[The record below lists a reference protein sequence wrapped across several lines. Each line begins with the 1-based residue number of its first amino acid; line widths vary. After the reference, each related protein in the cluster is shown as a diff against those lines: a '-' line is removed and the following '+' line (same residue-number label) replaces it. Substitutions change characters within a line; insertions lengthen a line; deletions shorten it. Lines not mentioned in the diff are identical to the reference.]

1 MSHFPKIRT
10 FQRFQT
16 LWKVVMYY
24 LYASKNDFMT
34 SPTQHYAQAEIHY
47 ETLRKKEAQKANI
60 VAALRLITIIILLG
74 GGYYYFNAQDWV
86 ALAAVIGVF
95 GFGFLALVFVHAHV
109 KEQETLF
116 ILLTKINEDEQA
128 YLNGNLSAFDGG
140 EAFVNPEHPYSYD
153 LDLFG
158 NLSIFQHL
166 NRTETA
172 FGKAELA
179 RNLENTEGGNIV
191 LRQEAVKEL
200 ATKIAWRQQFQA
212 SGQMFADKNERIDRF
227 KNWID
232 TPSVFENRS
241 ILKVVSYALPVLTVI
256 SFILIFATDWALAL
270 PLFKALGILNIIIV
284 ASQQKHIKLEH
295 ELLSNMSAIF
305 QKYAVL
311 LKAIENETFTSEKLN
326 QLKQSIIVEG
336 ATASQAMK
344 RLAVILNQFDN
355 ILNPIA
361 AILGNGF
368 FQYHIHALFSLS
380 KWKKTFGQNVFQWFH
395 VIGEFESLSSIANF
409 SFNHP
414 DFIFPTPNNMVKDE
428 TVSLRGT
435 KQEGGLLMKN
445 VGHPLIPQNKRI
457 GNDLEFNDP
466 SFVVLTGSNMSGKST
481 FLRTLGVNLVLAK
494 MGAPVCADE
503 FSFYPFHVFVSMR
516 VSDSLQNSES
526 FFFAEL
532 KRLKRIISALEE
544 NQKTFVILDEIL
556 RGTNSNDKRAG
567 TIGLIKNLMA
577 HKAVGIIA
585 THDLVIGDMETE
597 YPDYLKNLCFEV
609 EIVENDLRFDY
620 KLQHGVA
627 QKMSAA
633 FLMEKMGIIK

>member
-1 MSHFPKIRT
+1 MS
-10 FQRFQT
+10 
-16 LWKVVMYY
+16 
-24 LYASKNDFMT
+24 
-34 SPTQHYAQAEIHY
+34 SPEHHYAQAENHC
-47 ETLRKKEAQKANI
+47 EVLRKKEAQKANI
-60 VAALRLITIIILLG
+60 IAALRLMTMLSLLG
-74 GGYYYFNAQDWV
+74 GGYYYFNAQNWV
-86 ALAAVIGVF
+86 ALAAVIGLL
-95 GFGFLALVFVHAHV
+95 GFGFLALVFIHAHI

-116 ILLTKINEDEQA
+116 TVLAKINQNEQA
-128 YLNGNLSAFDGG
+128 YLNRELSAFDGG

-179 RNLENTEGGNIV
+179 KNLENTVPQSGMAQNALKGGQIV

-200 ATKIAWRQQFQA
+200 LEKIAWRQRFQA

-227 KNWID
+227 KNWIE
-232 TPSVFENRS
+232 TPSPFENRPIFRLVS
-241 ILKVVSYALPVLTVI
+241 FVLPAVTVVV
-256 SFILIFATDWALAL
+256 FILIFATDWALAL
-270 PLFKALGILNIIIV
+270 PLFKVFGLLNIVIV
-284 ASQQKHIKLEH
+284 ASQQKHIKKEH
-295 ELLSNMSAIF
+295 ELLSNMSASF

-326 QLKQSIIVEG
+326 ELKQSIVVEG
-336 ATASQAMK
+336 ATASQAMQ

-368 FQYHIHALFSLS
+368 FQYHIHALFSLA
-380 KWKKTFGQNVFQWFH
+380 KWKKTFGHTVFEWFH

-414 DFIFPTPNNMVKDE
+414 DFIFPTPLDD
-428 TVSLRGT
+428 T
-435 KQEGGLLMKN
+435 KLDTQNPKLTEGGLLMRN
-445 VGHPLIPQNKRI
+445 VGHPLIPKDKRI
-457 GNDLEFNDP
+457 GNDMVFNDP

-503 FSFYPFHVFVSMR
+503 FSFYPFNVFVSMR

-532 KRLKRIISALEE
+532 KRLKRIISELEQ

-585 THDLVIGDMETE
+585 THDLVIGDMEKE
-597 YPDYLKNLCFEV
+597 YPNYLKNLCFEV
-609 EIVENDLRFDY
+609 EIVDNDLCFDY
-620 KLQHGVA
+620 KLQKGVA

>member
-1 MSHFPKIRT
+1 MS
-10 FQRFQT
+10 
-16 LWKVVMYY
+16 
-24 LYASKNDFMT
+24 
-34 SPTQHYAQAEIHY
+34 SPEHHYAQAENHC
-47 ETLRKKEAQKANI
+47 EALRKKEAQKANI
-60 VAALRLITIIILLG
+60 IAALRLMTMLSLLG
-74 GGYYYFNAQDWV
+74 GGYYYFNAQNWV
-86 ALAAVIGVF
+86 ALAAVIGLL
-95 GFGFLALVFVHAHV
+95 GFGFLALVFVHAHI

-116 ILLTKINEDEQA
+116 TVLAKINQNEQA
-128 YLNGNLSAFDGG
+128 YLNRELSAFDGG

-179 RNLENTEGGNIV
+179 KNLENTVPQSGMAQNALKGGQIV

-200 ATKIAWRQQFQA
+200 LEKIAWRQRFQA

-227 KNWID
+227 KNWIE
-232 TPSVFENRS
+232 TPSPFENRP
-241 ILKVVSYALPVLTVI
+241 ILRVVSYGLPAVTVVV
-256 SFILIFATDWALAL
+256 FILIFAIDWALAL
-270 PLFKALGILNIIIV
+270 PLFKVFGLLNIVIV
-284 ASQQKHIKLEH
+284 ASQQKHIKKEH
-295 ELLSNMSAIF
+295 ELLSNMSASF

-326 QLKQSIIVEG
+326 ELKQSIVVEG
-336 ATASQAMK
+336 ATASQAMQ

-368 FQYHIHALFSLS
+368 FQYHIHALFSLA
-380 KWKKTFGQNVFQWFH
+380 KWKKTFGHTVFEWFH

-414 DFIFPTPNNMVKDE
+414 DFIFPTPLDD
-428 TVSLRGT
+428 T
-435 KQEGGLLMKN
+435 KLDTQNPKLTEGGLLMRN
-445 VGHPLIPQNKRI
+445 VGHPLIPKDKRI
-457 GNDLEFNDP
+457 GNDVVFNDP

-503 FSFYPFHVFVSMR
+503 FSFYPFNVFVSMR

-532 KRLKRIISALEE
+532 KRLKRIISELEQ

-597 YPDYLKNLCFEV
+597 YPHYLKNLCFEV
-609 EIVENDLRFDY
+609 EIIDNDLRFDY
-620 KLQHGVA
+620 KLQEGVA

-633 FLMEKMGIIK
+633 FLMEKMGIIKTGN

>member
-1 MSHFPKIRT
+1 
-10 FQRFQT
+10 
-16 LWKVVMYY
+16 MYY

-140 EAFVNPEHPYSYD
+140 ETFVNPEHPYSYD

-241 ILKVVSYALPVLTVI
+241 FLRVVSYVLPVLTVVV
-256 SFILIFATDWALAL
+256 FILIFATDWTLAL

-284 ASQQKHIKLEH
+284 ASQKKHIKLEH

-361 AILGNGF
+361 AILGNGL

-414 DFIFPTPNNMVKDE
+414 DFIFPTPLNTQNLE
-428 TVSLRGT
+428 NT
-435 KQEGGLLMKN
+435 EGGLLMKN

-585 THDLVIGDMETE
+585 THDLVIGDMENE

>member
-1 MSHFPKIRT
+1 
-10 FQRFQT
+10 
-16 LWKVVMYY
+16 
-24 LYASKNDFMT
+24 MT

-140 EAFVNPEHPYSYD
+140 ETFVNPEHPYSYD

-256 SFILIFATDWALAL
+256 SLI
-270 PLFKALGILNIIIV
+270 
-284 ASQQKHIKLEH
+284 
-295 ELLSNMSAIF
+295 
-305 QKYAVL
+305 
-311 LKAIENETFTSEKLN
+311 
-326 QLKQSIIVEG
+326 
-336 ATASQAMK
+336 
-344 RLAVILNQFDN
+344 
-355 ILNPIA
+355 
-361 AILGNGF
+361 
-368 FQYHIHALFSLS
+368 
-380 KWKKTFGQNVFQWFH
+380 
-395 VIGEFESLSSIANF
+395 
-409 SFNHP
+409 
-414 DFIFPTPNNMVKDE
+414 
-428 TVSLRGT
+428 
-435 KQEGGLLMKN
+435 
-445 VGHPLIPQNKRI
+445 
-457 GNDLEFNDP
+457 
-466 SFVVLTGSNMSGKST
+466 
-481 FLRTLGVNLVLAK
+481 
-494 MGAPVCADE
+494 
-503 FSFYPFHVFVSMR
+503 
-516 VSDSLQNSES
+516 
-526 FFFAEL
+526 
-532 KRLKRIISALEE
+532 
-544 NQKTFVILDEIL
+544 
-556 RGTNSNDKRAG
+556 
-567 TIGLIKNLMA
+567 
-577 HKAVGIIA
+577 
-585 THDLVIGDMETE
+585 
-597 YPDYLKNLCFEV
+597 CFC
-609 EIVENDLRFDY
+609 
-620 KLQHGVA
+620 
-627 QKMSAA
+627 
-633 FLMEKMGIIK
+633 